1 MKQLM
6 RVTLISI
13 LVIGVN
19 GCDEVSKYFSHKPSK
34 ETSEFGVIKVVEV
47 QSKGLGATR
56 NAAVLDALN
65 MAVKQTNGSPIAGTV
80 LNSTGSLAIPGHEG
94 KFDITNDTVVS
105 ITKGVVQG
113 FKILSEK
120 ESAKE
125 WRITLKVMLNKYEG
139 SAAGKLPKVA
149 IALPRTHQDYYFVGD
164 QRLSAAEASESIRLI
179 IDESIGKSN
188 RFFVINRSFDDAING
203 ELAQINN
210 PSTNQAELAKL
221 GQRLTAD
228 ILILPEIM
236 GLAYRKTTRTLRF
249 SGRDLNSYDGEVDI
263 SFNVINVATGQLIMT
278 KHYSAKFPETPP
290 SVYGS
295 QKVGIANVKDSL
307 AEMSNNFTRS
317 FILKNFPVSVIK
329 LDGQAVVLS
338 QGEPML
344 RVGETYDAV
353 MLGEEIN
360 DPQTGQSL
368 GRIESSV
375 GTIVVTKA
383 NDKMAM
389 GTLNSKGDVSQFKSG
404 NIQLRDRVAEYLAKD
419 PPEVSATSAPTLA
432 SSPATLSTTAPDA
445 HAKLQRK
452 LPERKDK
459 FDEGFDKF

>member
-6 RVTLISI
+6 RGALIGI
-13 LVIGVN
+13 LVFGVA
-19 GCDEVSKYFSHKPSK
+19 GCDKVSKYFDHKSPK
-34 ETSEFGVIKVVEV
+34 ETSSFGGVKVVEV

-65 MAVKQTNGSPIAGTV
+65 MAVKQTNGSPISGTV

-105 ITKGVVQG
+105 ITKGVVQS
-113 FKILSEK
+113 FEILSEK

-125 WRITLKVMLNKYEG
+125 WRVTLKVMLNKYEG
-139 SAAGKLPKVA
+139 SAAGTRPKVA
-149 IALPRTHQDYYFVGD
+149 IAIPRTHEDYYVVGD
-164 QRLSAAEASESIRLI
+164 QSLSAADASSSIRLI
-179 IDESIGKSN
+179 IGESIEKSN
-188 RFFVINRSFDDAING
+188 RFFVINHSFDEAINS

-210 PSTNQAELAKL
+210 PSTNQADLAKL

-249 SGRDLNSYDGEVDI
+249 SGRALNSYEGEVDI
-263 SFNVINVATGQLIMT
+263 SFNVINVVTGQLIMT
-278 KHYSAKFPETPP
+278 KRYSAKFPATPP

-329 LDGQAVVLS
+329 LDGQAVILS

-344 RVGETYDAV
+344 HVGETYDAV
-353 MLGEEIN
+353 MLGEEIS

-368 GRIESSV
+368 GRIESPV
-375 GTIVVTKA
+375 GTIVVAKV

-389 GTLNSKGDVSQFKSG
+389 GSLNVKGDISQFKSG
-404 NIQLRDRVAEYLAKD
+404 NIELRDRVVTFLAKEQH
-419 PPEVSATSAPTLA
+419 EVPAISAPAIT
-432 SSPATLSTTAPDA
+432 PAPVVAPETDT
-445 HAKLQRK
+445 HSKLQRK
-452 LPERKDK
+452 IPDSKDP
-459 FDEGFDKF
+459 FDKGFDKF